1 MKYYVVTFLGE
12 NVNEGAF
19 CSVCGVYTEL
29 KNAKSK
35 MQEVIREEQ
44 KMLDDN
50 GISYK
55 VEDSETKYEIYDSGD
70 WSYTID
76 LQIVDE
82 K

>member
-1 MKYYVVTFLGE
+1 MKYYVVTFLGD

-29 KNAKSK
+29 KKAKSK

-44 KMLDDN
+44 NMLDND

-55 VEDSETKYEIYDSGD
+55 IEDNGTKYEIYDAD

-76 LQIVDE
+76 LHIVDA